1 MANSNE
7 FKRVNPRDIY
17 KQLQIEHFAMWYG
30 QDIANVFDD
39 TPAVVDLIQPGEIG
53 SSIQSI
59 LLTTPGSQGYQM
71 TKEQFQEHA
80 FMQGY
85 SLATPWTIA
94 RGDRLRYAVKKGKK
108 VRFIAGGSVK
118 WVDGM
123 LAPDG
128 QGWEDRT
135 TSSSPQFITLCNA
148 RDKTKSWSLQL
159 TGQKVFLWR
168 LPFISQKD
176 RQAAAEGLEIVHSL
190 ESKGESATGMVE
202 HMAWFESLSSKQL
215 YKLARDR
222 EKEELAAAKD
232 RRNNVK
238 IIR

>member
-1 MANSNE
+1 MAKAIPQDES
-7 FKRVNPRDIY
+7 RRDIY
-17 KQLQIEHFAMWYG
+17 KQLQISHFTMWYG
-30 QDIANVFDD
+30 QDIAAVFDD
-39 TPAVVDLIQPGEIG
+39 IPAVVDLIQPGDSITIG
-53 SSIQSI
+53 
-59 LLTTPGSQGYQM
+59 TATGYEM
-71 TKEQFQEHA
+71 SKEKFQDHA

-128 QGWEDRT
+128 SWEDRC
-135 TSSSPQFITLCNA
+135 SIPNPQFITLCNA
-148 RDKTKSWSLQL
+148 RDKSKKWSLQL

-168 LPFISQKD
+168 LPFISQAD

-190 ESKGESATGMVE
+190 GSKDESATNMVA
-202 HMAWFESLSSKQL
+202 HMAWFASLPSKEL
-215 YKLARDR
+215 YRMARDR

-238 IIR
+238 VIR

>member
-7 FKRVNPRDIY
+7 LRVTNATDAKAIY
-17 KQLQIEHFAMWYG
+17 KQLQISHFTMWYG
-30 QDIANVFDD
+30 QDIASVFDD
-39 TPAVVDLIQPGEIG
+39 THAVVDLIQPGDSITIG
-53 SSIQSI
+53 
-59 LLTTPGSQGYQM
+59 TATGYEM
-71 TKEQFQEHA
+71 SKDKFQDHA

-128 QGWEDRT
+128 QGWEDRC
-135 TSSSPQFITLCNA
+135 SIPSPQYITLCNA
-148 RDKTKSWSLQL
+148 RDKSKSWSLQL

-190 ESKGESATGMVE
+190 ESQGASATNMME
-202 HMAWFESLSSKQL
+202 HMEWFLSLPSKEL
-215 YKLARDR
+215 YRLARDR
-222 EKEELAAAKD
+222 EKEELAKRNQA
-232 RRNNVK
+232 RNNVK
-238 IIR
+238 VIN

>member
-1 MANSNE
+1 MATPQE
-7 FKRVNPRDIY
+7 IY
-17 KQLQIEHFAMWYG
+17 KQLQIEHFANYYG

-39 TPAVVDLIQPGEIG
+39 TPAVVDLIQPGD
-53 SSIQSI
+53 SI

-71 TKEQFQEHA
+71 TKEKFQDHA

-148 RDKTKSWSLQL
+148 RDKTKTWSLQL

-168 LPFISQKD
+168 LPFISQAD

-202 HMAWFESLSSKQL
+202 HMAWFAELSSKEL
-215 YKLARDR
+215 YKMARDR
-222 EKEELAAAKD
+222 EKEEIAKARAA
-232 RRNNVK
+232 RTNVK
-238 IIR
+238 IIH

>member
-1 MANSNE
+1 MATDAN
-7 FKRVNPRDIY
+7 IY
-17 KQLQIEHFAMWYG
+17 KQLQISHFTMWYG
-30 QDIANVFDD
+30 QDIAAVFDD
-39 TPAVVDLIQPGEIG
+39 TPAVVDLIQPGDNITIG
-53 SSIQSI
+53 
-59 LLTTPGSQGYQM
+59 TATGYEM
-71 TKEQFQEHA
+71 SKEKFQDHA

-128 QGWEDRT
+128 QGWEDRC
-135 TSSSPQFITLCNA
+135 SIPNPQFIQLCNA
-148 RDKTKSWSLQL
+148 RDKSKKWSLQL

-176 RQAAAEGLEIVHSL
+176 RQAAAEGLEIVHTL
-190 ESKGESATGMVE
+190 ESQGASATNMME
-202 HMAWFESLSSKQL
+202 HMEWFLSLPSKEL
-215 YKLARDR
+215 YRLARDR
-222 EKEELAAAKD
+222 EKEELKAKRD
-232 RRNNVK
+232 KALNVK
-238 IIR
+238 VIR